1 MMNLRD
7 PHQAVSWDSVQPGPF
22 SIQEGSAGALYI
34 AVNDV
39 NEKEFRYE

>member
-7 PHQAVSWDSVQPGPF
+7 PHQAASWDSVQPVPF
-22 SIQEGSAGALYI
+22 SIEEGAGALYI
-34 AVNDV
+34 AGNDV

>member
-1 MMNLRD
+1 MMNLGD

-22 SIQEGSAGALYI
+22 SLEEGAGALYI
-34 AVNDV
+34 AVL

>member
-7 PHQAVSWDSVQPGPF
+7 PHQAVSWDSVHPGPF
-22 SIQEGSAGALYI
+22 SIEEGAGALYI
-34 AVNDV
+34 TV